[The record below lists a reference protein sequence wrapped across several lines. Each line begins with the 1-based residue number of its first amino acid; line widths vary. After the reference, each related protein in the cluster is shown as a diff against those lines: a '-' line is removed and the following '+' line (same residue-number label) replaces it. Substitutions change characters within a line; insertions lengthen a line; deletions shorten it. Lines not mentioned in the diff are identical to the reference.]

1 MPYQL
6 QMESITKEHSCKV
19 AALEENVAAVT
30 RKLAE
35 QEAQHAS
42 EESAANKA
50 LQSKRADA
58 SSRLAQAEAAT
69 SLSQQSVA
77 DISTQLLSMRL
88 EQAALCKEADGLRA
102 SLSAAKNAV
111 QQQSADADTW
121 ESKCISKHLQ
131 PHCDCCTHV
140 IQSTPKHPHRI
151 HFMTQT

>member
-1 MPYQL
+1 MPCQL
-6 QMESITKEHSCKV
+6 QMESTTKEHSCKV
-19 AALEENVAAVT
+19 AALEESVAAVT

-42 EESAANKA
+42 EESAAIKA
-50 LQSKRADA
+50 LHSKLADA
-58 SSRLAQAEAAT
+58 SSRLCQAEAAM

-88 EQAALCKEADGLRA
+88 EQAALCKEADGLRT

-121 ESKCISKHLQ
+121 ESECIGKHIQ
-131 PHCDCCTHV
+131 PSCDCCTHV
-140 IQSTPKHPHRI
+140 NQSTLIHPHRKD
-151 HFMTQT
+151 FMTHT

>member
-1 MPYQL
+1 MLYQL

-19 AALEENVAAVT
+19 ASLEENVAAVI

-50 LQSKRADA
+50 LQSKLADA

-69 SLSQQSVA
+69 SLSQQSMA